1 MLGFYLALIDEP
13 SDKEKFT
20 EIYNH
25 YKNMMHQKAM
35 SILHNTALAEE
46 AVQESF
52 LKIAKNISKISS
64 PVCSKTASFI
74 VIIVRNTSYDILRTE
89 KPNDS
94 VPLDDDIIVSSNVEM
109 PDIDKVFSNIGI
121 NFVLDIIN
129 EMDNKYRD
137 ALALKHL
144 YGYNSSEIAKLL
156 GITEKNADM
165 RIYRAKAILKARL
178 EENGYAVK

>member
-1 MLGFYLALIDEP
+1 MIGFYLALIDDP

-25 YKNMMHQKAM
+25 YRNMMHQKAM

-52 LKIAKNISKISS
+52 LKTAKNISKISS

-74 VIIVRNTSYDILRTE
+74 VIIVRNTSLDILRRE
-89 KPNDS
+89 KPNS
-94 VPLDDDIIVSSNVEM
+94 SFSLDDDISVSGNVEM
-109 PDIDKVFSNIGI
+109 PDIDKVFSDIEI
-121 NFVLDIIN
+121 SFALDIIN

-156 GITEKNADM
+156 GITEKNAEM
-165 RIYRAKAILKARL
+165 RIYRAKAFLKARL